1 MKQVLFAPTGICIQ
15 HHGSYTIPNYT
26 IAFLWLYRAILQ
38 FFFALLNMIG
48 VTLCSDT
55 GICGH
60 WQDGCAECDNNYKQS
75 KDSFLSDENFKTKD
89 WIKNIE
95 IVRYNTKKIYFI

>member
-38 FFFALLNMIG
+38 FFCCAAKYDR
-48 VTLCSDT
+48 SD
-55 GICGH
+55 IM
-60 WQDGCAECDNNYKQS
+60 
-75 KDSFLSDENFKTKD
+75 F
-89 WIKNIE
+89 
-95 IVRYNTKKIYFI
+95 